1 MALDWF
7 KRLEPHSGL
16 FAAEKI
22 ALIYNLLTSVL
33 ILFLF
38 RVMDHPWH
46 MLLDRAMIAALTML
60 LIYLYRL
67 APCKFSALVRVLIQ
81 LVLLSYWYPDTFEF
95 NRFFPNLD
103 HLFATAE
110 QFFFGGQP
118 SIWFCH
124 AFPQLL
130 VSEAF
135 NMGYFFYYPMMLIV
149 VLFYAFRR
157 FERLERVGFLLVA
170 SFFAYYLVYIFLPVA
185 GPQFYFP
192 AVGAEHIMAGTFPAV
207 GDYFHYHQELLPG
220 PGYPHGVF
228 YQLVEASQQVGER
241 PTAAFPSSHVGVS
254 TIMMMLA
261 WRGSRRLFAC
271 LFPFYALLCGAT
283 VYIQA
288 HYLIDAIVGF
298 LTAFPLYW
306 LLNRM
311 YRRWFA

>member
-110 QFFFGGQP
+110 QFFFGGSGIRDFI
-118 SIWFCH
+118 SI
-124 AFPQLL
+124 
-130 VSEAF
+130 
-135 NMGYFFYYPMMLIV
+135 MLIGCIV
-149 VLFYAFRR
+149 GTYSSIYTASIIVAYWHKSVNNVR
-157 FERLERVGFLLVA
+157 ERIPGEEENVGKEK
-170 SFFAYYLVYIFLPVA
+170 
-185 GPQFYFP
+185 P
-192 AVGAEHIMAGTFPAV
+192 AVA
-207 GDYFHYHQELLPG
+207 
-220 PGYPHGVF
+220 
-228 YQLVEASQQVGER
+228 
-241 PTAAFPSSHVGVS
+241 
-254 TIMMMLA
+254 
-261 WRGSRRLFAC
+261 
-271 LFPFYALLCGAT
+271 
-283 VYIQA
+283 
-288 HYLIDAIVGF
+288 
-298 LTAFPLYW
+298 
-306 LLNRM
+306 
-311 YRRWFA
+311 